1 MGMLRFTFFLLFLN
15 QALFAVEINKL
26 LDSYKSNEDYLNA
39 INEIELFRATEDKT
53 FGNVLP
59 TLELNSNYTKQ
70 DSTNNSFVGTEQ
82 RQTFI
87 TLRQPLFRGFSEFA
101 AIDYSEKLS
110 ETKELAKKVVKQD
123 IQLRIADLSMQAY
136 SLIEEKKL
144 FGELLKINTNNY
156 NLIKKR
162 ERIGKSKKSDLLRA
176 RANVLQL
183 KAQLTQLNE
192 QLKTTLIDLK
202 RVTGLDVTSVE
213 FKAPQSQSTFNI
225 DNHPSIRAA
234 KLLYEAGDDLI
245 KSSKGGHYPEV
256 DLSANYYL
264 EQEGVFNER
273 DWDMAVNLTFPLYEG
288 GRTSSEIREQELIK
302 NRNKIAYEKNKRDL
316 ETLLKKLSTQVVL
329 VKEQVSAYE
338 ASVRASYSSY
348 QEILKDY
355 KLRLTTNLD
364 LNNAL
369 EVYLQEKRNLIQLKS
384 KEKFIQL
391 QESIIKG
398 L

>member
-1 MGMLRFTFFLLFLN
+1 MAKFRLILFFLFSLN
-15 QALFAVEINKL
+15 LFAVELDQL
-26 LDSYKSNEDYLNA
+26 LNSYKANEDYQNA
-39 INEIELFRATEDKT
+39 LNEIELFKATEDKT

-59 TLELNSNYTKQ
+59 TLELNSNFTKQ
-70 DSTNNSFVGTEQ
+70 STPRNSFIGAEQ

-101 AIDYSEKLS
+101 ALDYAEKLS
-110 ETKELAKKVVKQD
+110 ETKRLAKKIVKQD
-123 IQLRIADLSMQAY
+123 LQLRIADLSMQAFR
-136 SLIEEKKL
+136 LLKEIDL
-144 FGELLKINTNNY
+144 FRELLKINTNNY

-183 KAQLTQLNE
+183 KAQMTQLNE
-192 QLKTTLIDLK
+192 QLKITVIDLK
-202 RVTGLDVTSVE
+202 RMTGLEVDSIQYE
-213 FKAPQSQSTFNI
+213 LPPKNISFNI
-225 DNHPSIRAA
+225 DQHPSIKAA
-234 KLLYEAGDDLI
+234 KLLYEASEDLI
-245 KSSKGGHYPEV
+245 DSAKGNHYPEV

-264 EQEGVFNER
+264 EQEGVFNQR

-288 GRTSSEIREQELIK
+288 GRSSNEIREQELIK
-302 NRNKIAYEKNKRDL
+302 KRNSIAYEKAKRDL
-316 ETLLKKLSTQVVL
+316 ETLIKKLDTQEL
-329 VKEQVSAYE
+329 LIKQQVEAYE
-338 ASVRASYSSY
+338 SSVRASYSSY

-369 EVYLQEKRNLIQLKS
+369 EVYLQEKRNLIQLES
-384 KEKFIQL
+384 KEKFIKL
-391 QESIIKG
+391 QKAIIKG